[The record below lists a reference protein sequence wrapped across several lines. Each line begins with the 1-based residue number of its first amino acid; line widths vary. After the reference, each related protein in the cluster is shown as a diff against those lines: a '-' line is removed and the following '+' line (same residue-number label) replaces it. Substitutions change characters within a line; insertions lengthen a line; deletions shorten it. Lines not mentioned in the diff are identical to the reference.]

1 MDLRLELH
9 ERQSD
14 AFLSTATEI
23 LYGGAAG
30 GGKSHLLRAAA
41 IAWCFDIPGLQVY
54 LFRRTSPDLLSNH
67 MEGPSGFPSI
77 LAPWIESG
85 YVKINYSKGFIAFGN
100 GSKIFLRHCQY
111 EKDVHNYQGAEIH
124 VLMMDE
130 LTHFSRS
137 QYTFLRS
144 RVRLGGLS
152 LPERYRGKFPRII
165 GATNPGGVGH
175 NWVKMMFVDAAP
187 PLDVWQTERDEGGMM
202 RQFIPALLE
211 DNPTLLEN
219 DPNYEQRLEGM
230 GNPALV
236 RAMRTGDWDIVAGG
250 MFDDVWDRTKHALKP
265 FPVPESWRI
274 DRSFDWG
281 SSKPF
286 SVGWWAESDGTT
298 ATMADGTTRAFPRG
312 SLIRIGEWYGWDGKN
327 PNVGI
332 RMPDVDIARGVV
344 EHEKRMGIRGRTKS
358 GPADSAIFSGNPG
371 TRTTGEI
378 MRSEGVSFTESDKRP
393 GSRAIGWEAMRRMMT
408 AAMQERPEEPGLW
421 VFDTCS
427 QFIRTIPT
435 LPRDEKKPDDIDTD
449 AEDHIADE
457 VRYRV
462 TAPKLEAET
471 KRLKLY

>member
-1 MDLRLELH
+1 VKLRLELH

-14 AFLSTATEI
+14 AFLSDATEI

-30 GGKSHLLRAAA
+30 GGKSHLLRSAA

-67 MEGPSGFPSI
+67 MEGPSGFPAM
-77 LAPWIESG
+77 LAEWIEAG
-85 YVKINYSKGFIAFGN
+85 FVKINYSKGFIGFGN

-111 EKDVHNYQGAEIH
+111 EKDVYNYQGAEIH

-130 LTHFSRS
+130 LTHFSKA
-137 QYTFLRS
+137 QYAFLRS
-144 RVRLGGLS
+144 RVRLGGLN
-152 LPERYRGKFPRII
+152 LPDRYRGRFPRII
-165 GATNPGGVGH
+165 GASNPGGVGH
-175 NWVKMMFVDAAP
+175 NWVKMTFVDSAP
-187 PLDVWQTERDEGGMM
+187 PMAVHQTDAEDGGMR

-219 DPNYEQRLEGM
+219 DPAYEQRLEGM
-230 GNPALV
+230 GSPALV

-250 MFDDVWDRTKHALKP
+250 MFDDVWDRTKHAIHA
-265 FPVPESWRI
+265 FPIPASWRI
-274 DRSFDWG
+274 DRAFDWG

-286 SVGWWAESDGTT
+286 SVGWWAESDGTP
-298 ATMADGTTRAFPRG
+298 APNGRVFPRG
-312 SLIRIGEWYGWDGKN
+312 SLVRIAEWYGWDGKN
-327 PNVGI
+327 PNVGV
-332 RMPDVDIARGVV
+332 RMPDVDIARGIVA
-344 EHEKRMGIRGRTKS
+344 HEKRMGIHGRVKA

-378 MRSEGVSFTESDKRP
+378 MRSEGVHFTESDKRP
-393 GSRAIGWEAMRRMMT
+393 GSRANGWEALRRMLT

-435 LPRDEKKPDDIDTD
+435 LPRDERKPDDIDTD

-457 VRYRV
+457 TRYRV
-462 TAPKLEAET
+462 TAPKHTASTFEF
-471 KRLKLY
+471 RV